1 MNINIKLSLATGLL
15 SASMLVF
22 APASASAENM
32 NPELLAGGCVVCHG
46 PGGVSQGHI
55 PSIDA
60 LSAKDMG
67 DRLRAFRDG
76 KRAATIMDK
85 IAKGYT
91 DAQIDVISSHFG
103 AK

>member
-1 MNINIKLSLATGLL
+1 MTLHIKRSLATGLL
-15 SASMLVF
+15 SASVLVF
-22 APASASAENM
+22 ATATASAENM

-46 PGGVSQGHI
+46 PDGNSLGHI
-55 PSIDA
+55 TAINE

-67 DRLRAFRDG
+67 NRLREFRDG

>member
-1 MNINIKLSLATGLL
+1 MTINIRLSLATGLL

-22 APASASAENM
+22 APVSASAENM
-32 NPELLAGGCVVCHG
+32 NPELLGGGCVVCHG
-46 PGGVSQGHI
+46 PGGDSQGHI
-55 PSIDA
+55 TSINT
-60 LSAKDMG
+60 LSADDIG
-67 DRLRAFRDG
+67 NRLRAFRDG

-85 IAKGYT
+85 IAKGYS